1 MPFDQWKW
9 RDFATGRLRATSAR
23 PRATRVIKASRK
35 APRSGDSCGCAMG
48 AKFMG
53 LGLLASSAWC
63 GWQLY
68 AGGISLGGAIVSVLA
83 VTFVATGV
91 GKTFG
96 IVRHRW
102 QKGVPRKA
110 W

>member
-1 MPFDQWKW
+1 
-9 RDFATGRLRATSAR
+9 
-23 PRATRVIKASRK
+23 
-35 APRSGDSCGCAMG
+35 
-48 AKFMG
+48 
-53 LGLLASSAWC
+53 LLASSAWC

-68 AGGISLGGAIVSVLA
+68 AGGISLGGAIVGVLA

>member
-9 RDFATGRLRATSAR
+9 RDFATARLRATSAR
-23 PRATRVIKASRK
+23 PRATLVIKASRK

-48 AKFMG
+48 AKFMAVS
-53 LGLLASSAWC
+53 LLASSAWC

-68 AGGISLGGAIVSVLA
+68 AGGISIGGAIVGVLA